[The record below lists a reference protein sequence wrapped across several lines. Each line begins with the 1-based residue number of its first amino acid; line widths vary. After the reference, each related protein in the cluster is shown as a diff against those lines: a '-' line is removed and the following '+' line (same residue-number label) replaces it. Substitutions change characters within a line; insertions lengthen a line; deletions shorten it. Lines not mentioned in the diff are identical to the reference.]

1 MIKRKKKESTMKENI
16 KEKLTAEDYL
26 QDCFMQKVQNEIDAY
41 NKDEETVLDKYS
53 KLSIKFLPYIGLALA
68 SSLILLYSTL
78 SLKAS
83 SQLIGL
89 FALVF
94 IVAVL
99 LIVRFY
105 LKNKD
110 DKELRLD
117 IYDSWKKTIL
127 GAILVNFGL
136 YIFSSDPHTEMLIIL
151 SLACIALIIIQKGV
165 KRSL

>member
-1 MIKRKKKESTMKENI
+1 MIKINKKELAMSENI
-16 KEKLTAEDYL
+16 KEKLTAQDYL
-26 QDCFMQKVQNEIDAY
+26 QDCFMQKIQNEIDAY
-41 NKDEETVLDKYS
+41 NKNDETVLDKYS
-53 KLSIKFLPYIGLALA
+53 KLSIKYLPYIGLCLS
-68 SSLILLYSTL
+68 SSLILLYSSL
-78 SLKAS
+78 SLNAI

-89 FALVF
+89 FALIFV
-94 IVAVL
+94 VAVFL
-99 LIVRFY
+99 VIRFY

-110 DKELRLD
+110 DKELKLD

-151 SLACIALIIIQKGV
+151 SIATIALIIIQKGV